1 MAIVPFNRVMKTL
14 TLAVFTMA
22 AAMAMEPKT
31 ADEWAAKAARH
42 EAAAERIK
50 ANQGYNAMRYKWPA
64 LANGA
69 ENKEREL
76 ARQAREAAAA
86 LRGDAK
92 PRTSAGN

>member
-1 MAIVPFNRVMKTL
+1 MKTI
-14 TLAVFTMA
+14 TLAVFLA
-22 AAMAMEPKT
+22 AAALAKEPPKT
-31 ADEWAAKAARH
+31 KNWTAEDWAAKAARH

-86 LRGDAK
+86 ARLRQA
-92 PRTSAGN
+92 PVPSANGQ